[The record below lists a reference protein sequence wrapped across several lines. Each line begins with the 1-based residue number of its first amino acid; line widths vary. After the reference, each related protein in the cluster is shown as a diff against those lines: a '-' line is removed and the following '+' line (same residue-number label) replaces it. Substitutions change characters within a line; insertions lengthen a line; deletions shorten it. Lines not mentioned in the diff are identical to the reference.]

1 MAVTMTNLKLVD
13 VQCEELDEDGVLWLY
28 GREDRA
34 AEMRRIHAQIKTLTA
49 QLNDM
54 KRELRSDV
62 RELVDARRADGQHV
76 DAVKVDA
83 GDEKPVEIVMKSQ
96 WKSVPP
102 EGLPEAAE
110 PLFREI
116 VSVKVDQDV
125 GYEDLEAFLGAD
137 GWRRLQSVATVGAR
151 VQPIKDYSK
160 KRFVAHRR
168 MGAEAAAWLDSYEAD
183 AQCSYAVVL
192 G

>member
-1 MAVTMTNLKLVD
+1 MTVALKIVEAA
-13 VQCEELDEDGVLWLY
+13 CEELDEDGTLWLL
-28 GREDRA
+28 GREDQA
-34 AEMRRIHAQIKTLTA
+34 AEMRRIHAQISSLTKL
-49 QLNDM
+49 LNTM
-54 KRELRSDV
+54 KGELRSEV
-62 RELVDARRADGQHV
+62 RGLVDARRADGQHI
-76 DAVKVDA
+76 DAVKVDL
-83 GDEKPVEIVMKSQ
+83 GDDKPVEVVMKSQ
-96 WKSVPP
+96 WKAVPP
-102 EGLPEAAE
+102 DGLPEAAE

-125 GYEDLEAFLGAD
+125 GLDDLECFLGAD
-137 GWRRLQSVATVGAR
+137 GWRRLQSVAAVSAR

-168 MGAEAAAWLDSYEAD
+168 MGPAAAAWLDSYEAD

>member
-1 MAVTMTNLKLVD
+1 MTVALKILEAARD
-13 VQCEELDEDGVLWLY
+13 ELDEDGTLWLL
-28 GREDRA
+28 GREEQA
-34 AEMRRIHAQIKTLTA
+34 TEMRRIHAQIDSLTRL
-49 QLNDM
+49 LNDM
-54 KRELRSDV
+54 KREVRAEV
-62 RELVDARRADGQHV
+62 RELVDERRARGQHV
-76 DAVKVDA
+76 DAVKIDM
-83 GDEKPVEIVMKSQ
+83 GDDKPVEVVMKSQ
-96 WKSVPP
+96 WKAVPP
-102 EGLPEAAE
+102 DGLPEAAE

-137 GWRRLQSVATVGAR
+137 GWRRLQSVAAVSAR
-151 VQPIKDYSK
+151 VQPIKDYQK

-168 MGAEAAAWLDSYEAD
+168 MGAQAAAWLDSYEAD

>member
-1 MAVTMTNLKLVD
+1 MTMANLKLVD
-13 VQCEELDEDGVLWLY
+13 VACEELDEDGTLWLY
-28 GREDRA
+28 GREDQA
-34 AEMRRIHAQIKTLTA
+34 AEMRRIHAQIKSLTA
-49 QLNDM
+49 LLNDM
-54 KRELRSDV
+54 KREVRAEV

-76 DAVKVDA
+76 DAVKIDM
-83 GDEKPVEIVMKSQ
+83 GDDKPVEVVMKSQ
-96 WKSVPP
+96 WKAVPP
-102 EGLPEAAE
+102 EGLPEATE

-125 GYEDLEAFLGAD
+125 GYDDLEAFLGED
-137 GWRRLQSVATVGAR
+137 GWRRLQSVAAVTAR

-168 MGAEAAAWLDSYEAD
+168 MGAEAAAWLDNYEAD

>member
-1 MAVTMTNLKLVD
+1 MTVALKIVD
-13 VQCEELDEDGVLWLY
+13 AQTEELDEDGTLWLL
-28 GREDRA
+28 GREDQA
-34 AEMRRIHAQIKTLTA
+34 AEMRALHAQIKSLTV

-54 KRELRSDV
+54 KREVRAEA

-76 DAVKVDA
+76 DAVKIDM
-83 GDEKPVEIVMKSQ
+83 GDEKPVEVVMKSQ
-96 WKSVPP
+96 WKAVPP

-151 VQPIKDYSK
+151 VQPIKDYQK

-168 MGAEAAAWLDSYEAD
+168 MGAEAASWLDSYEAD

>member
-1 MAVTMTNLKLVD
+1 MTMTVALKIVEAA
-13 VQCEELDEDGVLWLY
+13 CEELEDGTLWLY
-28 GREDRA
+28 GREDQA
-34 AEMRRIHAQIKTLTA
+34 AEMRRIHAQIKSLTV

-54 KRELRSDV
+54 KREVRSEV
-62 RELVDARRADGQHV
+62 RELVDERRARGQHIET
-76 DAVKVDA
+76 VKIDM

-96 WKSVPP
+96 WKAVPP

-116 VSVKVDQDV
+116 VSVKVDPDV
-125 GYEDLEAFLGAD
+125 GYDDLEAFLGED

-151 VQPIKDYSK
+151 VQPIKDYQK

-168 MGAEAAAWLDSYEAD
+168 MGPAAASWLDSYEAD

>member
-1 MAVTMTNLKLVD
+1 MTMALKIVEA
-13 VQCEELDEDGVLWLY
+13 QTEELDEDGTLWLL
-28 GREDRA
+28 GREDQA
-34 AEMRRIHAQIKTLTA
+34 AEMRRIHAQIRSLTGL
-49 QLNDM
+49 LNTM
-54 KRELRSDV
+54 KGDIRDEV

-76 DAVKVDA
+76 DAVKIDM
-83 GDEKPVEIVMKSQ
+83 GDDKPVEIVMKSQ
-96 WKSVPP
+96 WKAVPP

-110 PLFREI
+110 PLFREV

-151 VQPIKDYSK
+151 VQPIKDYQK

-168 MGAEAAAWLDSYEAD
+168 MGPAAAQWLDKYEAD
-183 AQCSYAVVL
+183 AQCSYSVVL
-192 G
+192 AK